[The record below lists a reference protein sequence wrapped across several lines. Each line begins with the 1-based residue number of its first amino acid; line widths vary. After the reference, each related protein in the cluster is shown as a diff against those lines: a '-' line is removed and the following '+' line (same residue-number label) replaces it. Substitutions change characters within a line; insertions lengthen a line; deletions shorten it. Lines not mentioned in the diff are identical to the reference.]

1 MSQPALLYPASR
13 WRRAVCWSVV
23 AQGAKWRGRYP
34 SDRLL
39 RSNRRRTDALNPGA
53 SLILDEPRPERA
65 FKRWTRMA
73 GRLTQRFH

>member
-13 WRRAVCWSVV
+13 WRRAVRWSVIAHGV
-23 AQGAKWRGRYP
+23 RWRSRYM
-34 SDRLL
+34 SDRSL
-39 RSNRRRTDALNPGA
+39 RSNRPRPDALNPSA
-53 SLILDEPRPERA
+53 SLILAEPRPERA